1 MKKTNVIIFSLIFYI
16 SSLLVISCSSST
28 GSDDDSKSIDTDVVY
43 KELSSSLQLK
53 SFTEY
58 VYDKYNYSDYK
69 EIREYKS
76 SGVLLD
82 KIEFFYYSKNEAKDC
97 PLGDTIKNELI
108 ADFDRISYDKDSET
122 GRYVSILCS
131 VNSEGKQ
138 KPVEKSYYTKVK
150 SGVYS
155 SQLAVTYDFDDS
167 GNLKKDKP
175 CDIIFDG
182 FVDSVVNT
190 TIEYKKL
197 PEGSNPSVYKNV
209 RICFSPETDNSVSY
223 YRVIEVD
230 NNKLENVAFQETE
243 YWTYGLTCNASNIN
257 ADTDLNGDLTFTLNK
272 APEFSYRNLI
282 PDGKYD
288 TTKTEWYQVNR
299 TINFFEASSDR
310 ITNTL
315 YTLYKMS
322 WDTGL
327 YKDSFVLQ
335 TEFNTNRDFTEIGD
349 RIKTVSV
356 IPETKDRLRAYLF
369 IYGDSTQQKTSFSY
383 ASYPKI
389 QDTQENP
396 KAVEYNNQ
404 IDGKFYISKETY
416 FKRKSEESLDLIEDS
431 NYQNHFYFHDGYLI
445 NQVVEYDSGSS
456 VDANDG
462 SSSGDD
468 DMISSLENRT
478 LRMIM
483 D

>member
-1 MKKTNVIIFSLIFYI
+1 MKKANAIIFSVIFVVY
-16 SSLLVISCSSST
+16 SLLGISCSSSV
-28 GSDDDSKSIDTDVVY
+28 GGDDGRSIDSDVVY

-82 KIEFFYYSKNEAKDC
+82 TIEFFYYSKDEAEDC
-97 PLGDTIKNELI
+97 PLGNAIKNELL
-108 ADFDRISYDKDSET
+108 ADFDRISYNKDSET

-131 VNSEGKQ
+131 VDSEGKQ

-197 PEGSNPSVYKNV
+197 SEGSNPSVYKNV
-209 RICFSPETDNSVSY
+209 RLCFSPETDNSVSY

-230 NNKLENVAFQETE
+230 NNKLKNVAFQETE

-257 ADTDLNGDLTFTLNK
+257 ADTDLNGDFTFTLNK
-272 APEFSYRNLI
+272 APKFSYRNLI
-282 PDGKYD
+282 PDDKYD
-288 TTKTEWYQVNR
+288 PTKTEWYQVNR

-322 WDTGL
+322 WDTEL
-327 YKDSFVLQ
+327 YENGFILQ
-335 TEFNTNRDFTEIGD
+335 SEFNTNEDFSEVGD
-349 RIKTVSV
+349 RIKTVSI
-356 IPETKDRLRAYLF
+356 IPETRNRLRAYLF

-383 ASYPKI
+383 APYPKI
-389 QDTQENP
+389 QDTPGNS
-396 KAVEYNNQ
+396 KADEYNNQ

-416 FKRKSEESLDLIEDS
+416 FKRKSEESLDLMEDS
-431 NYQNHFYFHDGYLI
+431 NYQNHFYFQDGYLI

-456 VDANDG
+456 VDVNDG
-462 SSSGDD
+462 PFSGDP
-468 DMISSLENRT
+468 DMSRSLDNRS